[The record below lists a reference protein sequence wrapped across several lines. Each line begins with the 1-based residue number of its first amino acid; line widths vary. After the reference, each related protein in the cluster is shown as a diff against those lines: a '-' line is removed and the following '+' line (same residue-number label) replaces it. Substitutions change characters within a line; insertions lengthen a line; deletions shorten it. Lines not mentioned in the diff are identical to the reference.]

1 MGDRVSSVRLLVGTV
16 LLFSLLQ
23 GLAGCGSTKKKQTTP
38 ANQGSAADLL
48 EATEP
53 VFNARVQAISRK
65 KQLLTLKFGD
75 DKVAKIRVTAAV
87 RNFEDVGVG
96 DAIRAKMDDQVEVFP
111 VNAAGK
117 PLWPEI
123 KEIKKAPKGT
133 PPSAATVRPYEYA
146 STVTA
151 VDYLARKITL
161 KGPGGHPIRVAATA
175 EATRF
180 NEIKAGDSVI
190 ARFTQTNRI
199 DIEPPERA
207 SSAMR
212 PSRRR

>member
-1 MGDRVSSVRLLVGTV
+1 MDQKRGVQLIMGAVLVI
-16 LLFSLLQ
+16 SLLL
-23 GLAGCGSTKKKQTTP
+23 GFAGCSSAKKKPAVP
-38 ANQGSAADLL
+38 ANQGSTTDLI

-65 KQLLTLKFGD
+65 KQLLTLKFND
-75 DKVAKIRVTAAV
+75 EKVAKIKVSGSV
-87 RNFEDVGVG
+87 RNFEEVGVG
-96 DAIRAKMDDQVEVFP
+96 DSIKAKFDDQVEVFP

-117 PLWPEI
+117 PVWPEI

-151 VDYLARKITL
+151 VDYLAKKITI
-161 KGPGGHPIRVAATA
+161 KGPAGHPIRLTATA
-175 EATRF
+175 DATRF
-180 NEIKAGDSVI
+180 NEIKAGDSVV

-207 SSAMR
+207 TSAMR